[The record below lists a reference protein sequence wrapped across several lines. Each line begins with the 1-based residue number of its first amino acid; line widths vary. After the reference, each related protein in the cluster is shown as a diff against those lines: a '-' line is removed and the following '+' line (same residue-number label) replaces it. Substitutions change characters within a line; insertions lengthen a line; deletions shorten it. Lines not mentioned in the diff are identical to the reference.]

1 MLCRGNVTVDKLG
14 FYCIISRMAL
24 TVPHASFPPWYILT
38 HIWTTSASIF
48 RTVGLKKKYLCHFH
62 DTCNDTPWNKNYH
75 NISAST
81 FPMIGQF
88 RRPRFTVWPA
98 KFKILFELKFFPS
111 QKYKKYLPEL
121 IFSIYTVS

>member
-75 NISAST
+75 NISQLVHFLWLVNLGSHVSLC
-81 FPMIGQF
+81 GLLNS
-88 RRPRFTVWPA
+88 
-98 KFKILFELKFFPS
+98 KFYLNWNLPS